1 MSPLLNIEGLRI
13 DIPGH
18 AGVLRAIR
26 GISFSIGEGE
36 SFAIVGESGCGKS
49 LTAMSVLG
57 LLPRS
62 AIVSA
67 ETMSW
72 KNQDMRMFGRRQ
84 WSHLHGLEI
93 AAIFQEPMTALNPVL
108 PIGDQMIE
116 SFLHHR
122 LGDRKAALSRA
133 GELLERVGVVPVGR
147 RLRQYPHEMS
157 GGLRQRV
164 MIAMALMCRPKLM
177 IADEPTTALDV
188 TTQVEILALLN
199 ELQADTGMALMLIT
213 HDLGVVAHVAD
224 RMAVMYAGEIVET
237 GPVASVLTRPAH
249 PYTSALLSCLPTR
262 GQPLIPIPGVV
273 PALFGELEGCIFR
286 NRCGFAMP
294 DCASQ
299 IPEREVAPGHAYRC
313 LLARDDT
320 GSTTDSSAAPLEAF
334 Q

>member
-1 MSPLLNIEGLRI
+1 MSPLLNIKGLRI

-62 AIVSA
+62 AVVSA
-67 ETMSW
+67 EAMSW

-116 SFLHHR
+116 SYLHHR
-122 LGDRKAALSRA
+122 LGDRRAALSCA
-133 GELLERVGVVPVGR
+133 GELLERVGVVPVER

-286 NRCGFAMP
+286 NRCGFSMP